1 MSKTY
6 ISIPITGH
14 DLEEVKAKLI
24 RVKEQYLKAKYGD
37 IWREHLD
44 EVITPIEINE
54 KNLNAPYPTLMGKDI
69 ETLLQC
75 KEILLCEG
83 WRDSRGCRLEY
94 HAADIYGITKYE
106 ERKDGIWLTI

>member
-1 MSKTY
+1 MKTY

-44 EVITPIEINE
+44 EAIPPIEINE
-54 KNLNAPYPTLMGKDI
+54 KSRNAPYHTLMGKDI
-69 ETLLQC
+69 EALLQC

-83 WRDSRGCRLEY
+83 WRESRGCLLEY
-94 HAADIYGITKYE
+94 HAADIYGLTKYE
-106 ERKDGIWLTI
+106 ERKVGIWLTI